1 MNRRPPKYHHYWTG
15 MCQMPPLKHKRLG
28 ESEVIQWMCEQFK
41 IDAKLADAVFSSARH
56 AQYVT
61 CYKGRWQGDWKIGFF
76 HWQNGGTETPKIEK
90 VDEPDHES
98 DPEEPV
104 LSPEEERA
112 QTLEAAK
119 ARFKYLK
126 ESYGM

>member
-1 MNRRPPKYHHYWTG
+1 
-15 MCQMPPLKHKRLG
+15 MPPLKHKRLG

-76 HWQNGGTETPKIEK
+76 HWQNGGTETPKSEK
-90 VDEPDHES
+90 ADEPDHES
-98 DPEEPV
+98 EPEEPV
-104 LSPEEERA
+104 LTPEQERA

-126 ESYGM
+126 ESYGL

>member
-76 HWQNGGTETPKIEK
+76 HWQNGGTETPKSEK
-90 VDEPDHES
+90 ADEPDHEPE
-98 DPEEPV
+98 PEEPV
-104 LSPEEERA
+104 LTPEQERA

-119 ARFKYLK
+119 AHFNRLK
-126 ESYGM
+126 EKLGM

>member
-15 MCQMPPLKHKRLG
+15 MCQMPPLRHKRLG
-28 ESEVIQWMCEQFK
+28 ESEVIKWMCEQFK

-76 HWQNGGTETPKIEK
+76 HWQNGGVETSKEHIDAIEI
-90 VDEPDHES
+90 
-98 DPEEPV
+98 DPEEPAEPA
-104 LSPEEERA
+104 LTPEEERV
-112 QTLEAAK
+112 QTLEEAK
-119 ARFKYLK
+119 KHFFALK
-126 ESYGM
+126 AKLGM

>member
-15 MCQMPPLKHKRLG
+15 MCQMPPLRHKRLG
-28 ESEVIQWMCEQFK
+28 ESEVIKWICEQFK

-76 HWQNGGTETPKIEK
+76 HWQNGGVETPTEHIDAIEP
-90 VDEPDHES
+90 E
-98 DPEEPV
+98 PEEPV
-104 LSPEEERA
+104 LTPEEERA
-112 QTLEAAK
+112 QTLEEAK
-119 ARFKYLK
+119 KHFFALK
-126 ESYGM
+126 AKLGM